1 MLKLRNVSLAELGLH
16 EVSSQSLKENSFYL
30 YLSHLMC

>member
-16 EVSSQSLKENSFYL
+16 EISLQSLKENSFYL
-30 YLSHLMC
+30 HLSHLVC